1 MRKHQSPLQLPGKH
15 TNLRAVWRLV
25 REFRDGYLHLAC
37 AVPVTM
43 LRGALFLLVCF
54 EVASLLEVCPQLLH
68 LAIHSVPPKVSTAP
82 SEQLSEQVFI
92 VACIYVALII
102 VKTMFESVGVCAL
115 NSVHFLSH
123 PIHL

>member
-1 MRKHQSPLQLPGKH
+1 MWKSTFLQLPGKH

-54 EVASLLEVCPQLLH
+54 EVASLLEVCSHTCFWLF
-68 LAIHSVPPKVSTAP
+68 I
-82 SEQLSEQVFI
+82 LSKGFNGTFGAAV
-92 VACIYVALII
+92 
-102 VKTMFESVGVCAL
+102 
-115 NSVHFLSH
+115 
-123 PIHL
+123 